1 MEKFQEFI
9 LFLTST
15 VLYAEL
21 NLQYTP
27 YEIIEVNAGK
37 FEISEV
43 QTAYQRYLKET
54 SIHQKRGQFSKN
66 LNSLIDGKHVVIPNE
81 LSWEDAQQLSGDPN
95 FFEYWQAACTG
106 DSGED
111 CACLAIK
118 AVHQALINKFQGSI
132 S

>member
-1 MEKFQEFI
+1 MEKMDQFTA
-9 LFLTST
+9 FLVST
-15 VLYAEL
+15 ELYAEL
-21 NLQYTP
+21 NKQYTSF
-27 YEIIEVNAGK
+27 EVFEVNNGV
-37 FEISEV
+37 FEIAEV

>member
-1 MEKFQEFI
+1 MEKMDQFTAFLVSTE
-9 LFLTST
+9 LF
-15 VLYAEL
+15 AEL
-21 NLQYTP
+21 NKQYTSL
-27 YEIIEVNAGK
+27 EVFEVNNGV
-37 FEISEV
+37 FEIAEV
-43 QTAYQRYLKET
+43 QTAYQRYLKDT
-54 SIHQKRGQFSKN
+54 STQQKRDQFSKN

>member
-1 MEKFQEFI
+1 MEKMDQFSA
-9 LFLTST
+9 FLVST
-15 VLYAEL
+15 ELYAEL
-21 NLQYTP
+21 NKQYTSF
-27 YEIIEVNAGK
+27 EVFEVNNGV
-37 FEISEV
+37 FEIAEV

>member
-1 MEKFQEFI
+1 MEKMDQFTAFLVSTE
-9 LFLTST
+9 LF
-15 VLYAEL
+15 AEL
-21 NLQYTP
+21 NKQYTSL
-27 YEIIEVNAGK
+27 EVFEVNNGV
-37 FEISEV
+37 FEIAEV
-43 QTAYQRYLKET
+43 QTANQRYLKDT
-54 SIHQKRGQFSKN
+54 STQQKRDQFSKN